1 MSLENEVNFLD
12 QLLPI
17 SNGRDRTV
25 HFDRLRTLTSLSGAS
40 TDPLSCLPQSLVT
53 FANKQLN
60 KINLE
65 VTDLDTQFNDGV
77 YLCLLMGLLED
88 YFVPLYDFHLTP
100 RTFEDKV
107 GVGARFR
114 VGIVGQ

>member
-1 MSLENEVNFLD
+1 MSS
-12 QLLPI
+12 LLSAI
-17 SNGRDRTV
+17 
-25 HFDRLRTLTSLSGAS
+25 LR
-40 TDPLSCLPQSLVT
+40 QSLVT

-100 RTFEDKV
+100 RSFEDKV
-107 GVGARFR
+107 HNVSFAFELMQDAGLPTPKPRPEGEWSLVGVGV
-114 VGIVGQ
+114 VGRSRGGGGGGS

>member
-1 MSLENEVNFLD
+1 M
-12 QLLPI
+12 
-17 SNGRDRTV
+17 
-25 HFDRLRTLTSLSGAS
+25 
-40 TDPLSCLPQSLVT
+40 T

-77 YLCLLMGLLED
+77 YLCLLMGLLEE

-100 RTFEDKV
+100 RSFEDKV
-107 GVGARFR
+107 HNVSFAFELMQDAGLPPPKPRPEGE
-114 VGIVGQ
+114 